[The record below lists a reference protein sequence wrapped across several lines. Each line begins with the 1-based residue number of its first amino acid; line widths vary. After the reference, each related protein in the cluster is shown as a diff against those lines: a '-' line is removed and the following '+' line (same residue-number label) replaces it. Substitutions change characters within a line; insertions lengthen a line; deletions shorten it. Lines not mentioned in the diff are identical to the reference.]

1 MFNFTIIPALFAGFK
16 YYTFSAYNFVPGE
29 WMEMNIVNRT
39 FHYPMNLIE
48 IINTTDGSKI
58 AKYQISI
65 NSTQVSLTITSDT
78 HVKVKYGDIYPEF
91 DIDIIQKP
99 KEVAIFDGYLPDGIY
114 SMMTFY
120 GRSSFELS
128 LVFPDDKETIHT
140 YGFFKQPSYKM
151 NITDYAIII
160 GIALVLTYV
169 LKSFMNNS
177 I

>member
-48 IINTTDGSKI
+48 IINTTDGNKI
-58 AKYQISI
+58 AKYHISI

-91 DIDIIQKP
+91 EIDIIQKP

-114 SMMTFY
+114 AMMTFY
-120 GRSSFELS
+120 GQSSIEIS
-128 LVFPDDKETIHT
+128 LVFPEDKSTIHT
-140 YGFFKQPSYKM
+140 YGFFKVPPYKM
-151 NITDYAIII
+151 NYSDYLMIF
-160 GIALVLTYV
+160 GIALFLTY
-169 LKSFMNNS
+169 LFKKFTSNY